1 MKRIGILTSGGD
13 ASGMNAAVRATV
25 RKGLSMGMEVYAID
39 RGFEGLLDGN
49 IEKMQWHSVGDIL
62 QRGGTILRTARS
74 ERFRTE
80 EGQERAVSVLDTF
93 GIEGVVVIGGDGSFR
108 GGMELSRRGVHV
120 MGIPGT
126 IDNDLAYTDYTIG
139 FDTAVN
145 TVLAMISNIRDT
157 SSAHERTSII
167 EVMGRHCGDIALH
180 AGLAGGAD
188 DILIPEIELDINRA
202 CRRILRG
209 QQSGKR
215 HSIIIKAEGVP
226 VSTAELRDII
236 EERTG
241 QETRAVVPGHI
252 QRGGSPSA
260 YDRVLASQLG
270 VAAVQ
275 ALLDDQKSIMVGIV
289 NREIVHVPFNQTLKN
304 KKSLNPSLMGLTEIL
319 SI

>member
-1 MKRIGILTSGGD
+1 
-13 ASGMNAAVRATV
+13 
-25 RKGLSMGMEVYAID
+25 
-39 RGFEGLLDGN
+39 
-49 IEKMQWHSVGDIL
+49 
-62 QRGGTILRTARS
+62 
-74 ERFRTE
+74 
-80 EGQERAVSVLDTF
+80 
-93 GIEGVVVIGGDGSFR
+93 
-108 GGMELSRRGVHV
+108 

-215 HSIIIKAEGVP
+215 HSIIIKAEGYP
-226 VSTAELRDII
+226 MDSQELVKEIS
-236 EERTG
+236 ERTG
-241 QETRAVVPGHI
+241 RSVRLVVLSYL
-252 QRGGSPSA
+252 QRGGSPTLQ
-260 YDRVLASQLG
+260 DRMLATRCG
-270 VAAVQ
+270 DKAIE
-275 ALLDDQKSIMVGIV
+275 LLDA
-289 NREIVHVPFNQTLKN
+289 
-304 KKSLNPSLMGLTEIL
+304 GLTNKAIGLVDGKVLGFNLEEALAETQDFDRHLYECVDIL
-319 SI
+319 SR